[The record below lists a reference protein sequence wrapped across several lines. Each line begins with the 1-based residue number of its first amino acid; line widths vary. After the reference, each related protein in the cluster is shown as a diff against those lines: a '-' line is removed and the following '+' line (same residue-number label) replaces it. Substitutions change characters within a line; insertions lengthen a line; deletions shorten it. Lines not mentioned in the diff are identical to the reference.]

1 MFKKKKIL
9 IIAAHPDDETL
20 GCGGFISKYSSN
32 NIFRVIFIAEGESCR
47 KNKKLKNNNFT
58 KKILYR
64 NKQSK
69 KALKSLGVSDVK
81 FYNKKCGCL
90 NSLPLINI
98 NKIIENE
105 IETFSPSVILTHSQ
119 NDLNSDHTTISSSV
133 NVAIRPVSK
142 ILKKIK
148 LVLNFEIVSSSEWNL
163 ESLFKPNFFVK
174 LNKIDLERKIKALK
188 IYDKE
193 IRKKPH
199 SRSVY
204 GIDAL
209 AKYRGLQI
217 GEDFAE
223 SFKIYKLTC

>member
-1 MFKKKKIL
+1 M
-9 IIAAHPDDETL
+9 E
-20 GCGGFISKYSSN
+20 
-32 NIFRVIFIAEGESCR
+32 FR
-47 KNKKLKNNNFT
+47 K
-58 KKILYR
+58 
-64 NKQSK
+64 
-69 KALKSLGVSDVK
+69 
-81 FYNKKCGCL
+81 
-90 NSLPLINI
+90 P
-98 NKIIENE
+98 
-105 IETFSPSVILTHSQ
+105 
-119 NDLNSDHTTISSSV
+119 
-133 NVAIRPVSK
+133 
-142 ILKKIK
+142 
-148 LVLNFEIVSSSEWNL
+148 
-163 ESLFKPNFFVK
+163 FKPNFFVK